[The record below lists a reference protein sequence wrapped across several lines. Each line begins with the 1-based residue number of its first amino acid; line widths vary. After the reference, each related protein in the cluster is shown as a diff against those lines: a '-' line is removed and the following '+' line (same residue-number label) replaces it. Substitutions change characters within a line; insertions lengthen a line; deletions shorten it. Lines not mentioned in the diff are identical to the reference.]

1 MRRVLEQQSNVLP
14 VPRNAKRWARLWKR
28 IKHAGIGWIVPI
40 TLVIV
45 WQVLV
50 EVGVIP
56 ERLLPRPTQIIA
68 AAWELTASG
77 ELGTHIGI
85 STQRAALGL
94 AIGGGLGFL
103 LGLIN
108 GVFKLSERLL
118 DSTFQMIRTIPNLAL
133 VPLVILWFGIGEPAR
148 IFLISVGVFFPMYL
162 NTFHGV
168 RSVDANLIEMGRVYG
183 LGRLALFR
191 EVILPGALPS
201 VLVGLRFALG
211 IMWLTLIVSETIA
224 ARTGIGHM
232 TSQAREFMQTD
243 VMVFSI
249 VLYALLGKLADVIA
263 RFLERRLLAWNPA
276 YRSG

>member
-1 MRRVLEQQSNVLP
+1 MQQVLNQGKTLAAP
-14 VPRNAKRWARLWKR
+14 VNQPHIGQRLWGAVKR
-28 IKHAGIGWIVPI
+28 GGIGWIVPI
-40 TLVIV
+40 SIVIL
-45 WQVLV
+45 WQILV

-56 ERLLPRPTQIIA
+56 ERLLPRPTQIVA
-68 AAWELTASG
+68 AAWKLTESG
-77 ELGTHIGI
+77 DLATHIGI
-85 STQRAALGL
+85 STQRAVIGL

-108 GVFKLSERLL
+108 GVFTLSEKLL

-148 IFLISVGVFFPMYL
+148 IFLISVGVFFPVYL

-168 RSVDANLIEMGRVYG
+168 RSVDPHLIEMGRVYG
-183 LGRLALFR
+183 LGRLAMFR

-201 VLVGLRFALG
+201 ILVGLRFALG

-243 VMVFSI
+243 IMVFSI

-263 RFLERRLLAWNPA
+263 RGLERGLLGWNPN
-276 YRSG
+276 YRSR